1 VILPIRP
8 RLRSFSP
15 LPLLMSP
22 QRFDAHLGKRH
33 GPRGVL
39 SLRRDQA
46 QGAVDPLESVD
57 DLQLGFVQVDILPA
71 EPE

>member
-1 VILPIRP
+1 
-8 RLRSFSP
+8 
-15 LPLLMSP
+15 MSP

-39 SLRRDQA
+39 GLRRDQA
-46 QGAVDPLESVD
+46 QGATDPLESVD